1 MGVMKIGEMY
11 EGKFK
16 VYAAL
21 HEESKEGWIWI
32 SPLNG
37 IENKKWRVI
46 KIIRPDN
53 KKKIVVERRIIDK
66 NFMSIYNDK
75 KHTKGNLKEGEDT
88 KNIVM
93 NYNYRA
99 LLDIHTGDK
108 VNLIIKKANMWDR
121 FWVASSQH
129 PNIFVK
135 YTVWLGLISVGLGVV
150 SILISIFR

>member
-1 MGVMKIGEMY
+1 MKIGEMY

-21 HEESKEGWIWI
+21 HEESKEGWVWI

-53 KKKIVVERRIIDK
+53 KKKIVVEKRVIDE
-66 NFMSIYNDK
+66 NFVNIYNERE
-75 KHTKGNLKEGEDT
+75 HTKSDLDKEKDT
-88 KNIVM
+88 KSIVM
-93 NYNYRA
+93 NYNYRT
-99 LLDIHTGDK
+99 LLGVSTGET
-108 VNLIIKKANMWDR
+108 VNLKIKKANMWDKL
-121 FWVASSQH
+121 WVASSQH

-135 YTVWLGLISVGLGVV
+135 YSIRLGLISVALGAI
-150 SILISIFR
+150 SMIISLIKLK

>member
-1 MGVMKIGEMY
+1 MGEMY
-11 EGKFK
+11 EEKFK

-21 HEESKEGWIWI
+21 HEESKEGWVWI

-66 NFMSIYNDK
+66 NFVKIYNDRE
-75 KHTKGNLKEGEDT
+75 HTKSGLDKEKDT

-93 NYNYRA
+93 NYNYRS
-99 LLDIHTGDK
+99 LLGVSTEEK
-108 VNLIIKKANMWDR
+108 VNLKIKKPNMWDR
-121 FWVASSQH
+121 LWVASSQH

-135 YTVWLGLISVGLGVV
+135 YSVRLGLISVGLGII
-150 SILISIFR
+150 SILISFIQ